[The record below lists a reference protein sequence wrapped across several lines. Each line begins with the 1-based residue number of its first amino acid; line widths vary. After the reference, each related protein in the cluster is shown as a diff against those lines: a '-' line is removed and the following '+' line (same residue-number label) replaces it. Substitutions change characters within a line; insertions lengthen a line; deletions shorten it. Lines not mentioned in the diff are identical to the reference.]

1 MRYCL
6 NGVDLFFMQ
15 VLTTIGLIV
24 IGVLLFEFII
34 FAHEFGHFITAKR
47 SGVQVNEFA
56 LGMGPKLISFK
67 KGETRYSLRA
77 FPIGGFCSMEGEDQ
91 TSDNP
96 RAFTNAKVWKRM
108 IIIVAGA
115 VMNILVGFVL
125 MFVVTVNQAEII
137 GTTITSFEPYSYT
150 ANSGLM
156 AGDKILSVGGYSVA
170 NSRDLAMGIQVLP
183 CEEVDPA
190 SLTVYKQDCCYDSMT
205 YLYGMRDT
213 LKLIDDKTLSYLY
226 YNTLADGCK
235 KINAAQSKDEAYSL
249 MKQTIDSFYTTAK
262 VTKPKNFKYP
272 EIEVRDKRLRYV
284 GDVKVVRNGEKMTVE
299 DVQFFTY
306 KPDAKKDDTS
316 VGVDFY
322 LEQRD
327 KNFGTVI
334 EETFTGTVSL
344 AKTVWKSFELLV
356 TGRFHFSDMSGP
368 VGITK
373 AVSDVASAGLK
384 SSFGD
389 AVLNIVMIMALI
401 TVNLGIVNM
410 LPFPALDGGR
420 FVFLLIEA
428 IFRRPIP
435 RKVEYIVNGI
445 GLALLILLIVIIS
458 INDVGKLI
466 TGNFPSI
473 G

>member
-262 VTKPKNFKYP
+262 VSKPKDFKYP

-306 KPDAKKDDTS
+306 KPDAKKDDTA